1 MDQSDAL
8 RLISLVLLLAV
19 VIVMRW
25 WPWLNHRKF
34 DWRLFKSGKRK
45 KD

>member
-8 RLISLVLLLAV
+8 HLIYLALLLAV
-19 VIVMRW
+19 IIALRW
-25 WPWLNHRKF
+25 WPGLNHRKF
-34 DWRLFKSGKRK
+34 DWRLVKSKERK